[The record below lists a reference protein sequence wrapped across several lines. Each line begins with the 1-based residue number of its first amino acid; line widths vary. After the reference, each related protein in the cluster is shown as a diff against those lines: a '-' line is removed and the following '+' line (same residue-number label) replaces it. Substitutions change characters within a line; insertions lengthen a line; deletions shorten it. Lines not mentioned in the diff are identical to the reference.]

1 MKDGSVARFVKSS
14 LSLFLCCADG
24 LALPKETPSPTPCN
38 TSFSLLSSPS
48 FPFFPPPEIFA
59 FVFLL
64 LLLRSFVSHRFGHS
78 SFISRNA
85 FACQGVIYVSLKV
98 DFEQPNYKENTEIV
112 YIHIYMQILK
122 ITKIIYKQFNKFY
135 NLIT

>member
-112 YIHIYMQILK
+112 YIYMKILK
-122 ITKIIYKQFNKFY
+122 ITKIIYKQLNKFY